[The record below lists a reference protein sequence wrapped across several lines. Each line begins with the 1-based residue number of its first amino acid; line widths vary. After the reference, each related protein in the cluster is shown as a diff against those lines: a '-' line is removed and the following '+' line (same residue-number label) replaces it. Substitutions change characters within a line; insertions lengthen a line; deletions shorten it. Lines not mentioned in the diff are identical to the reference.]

1 MYFFQRFIPDY
12 LNPKKKYCINSK
24 FVSTKFTE
32 RYKRTNF
39 WSGIPSY
46 GASFMLPNSET
57 EPFFSEKQRNWFQ
70 KIVTQLLRLIW
81 PQAHKNDVKSD
92 YISPEYVAIRFIWI
106 PALIYQLVFGWTVRE
121 EFEIGFKGISIS
133 SLQYTPEI
141 SNENKH
147 QLWDIIWE
155 LKKQSWI
162 FYYEIF
168 YYDLFQAEIFKA
180 EFWALIGSIK

>member
-12 LNPKKKYCINSK
+12 LNPKKKYCISWK
-24 FVSTKFTE
+24 FVSMKFTE

-155 LKKQSWI
+155 LKNSLEYFITKYFITIYFRLKYSRLNFEPW
-162 FYYEIF
+162 
-168 YYDLFQAEIFKA
+168 
-180 EFWALIGSIK
+180 